1 MKHQLTVTRSTAS
14 AVSLLTV
21 PTPGTFICCCA
32 MSSAQFHPLTGFV
45 WRDSFLVQVFYCRSG
60 LQEFPQRH
68 LGWGFVVLCRYRRS
82 AEVLTDRRACKS
94 GHSSVKR
101 VSPESEVIASLQTAF
116 PNWHLRGVLIW
127 VSTQEKLFSH
137 QNFSV
142 YYLELV
148 DSQLGCRVP
157 ICVVFFYCLNILC
170 LIYTMF
176 ILVLYNT
183 LCVLNVTIRCRF

>member
-1 MKHQLTVTRSTAS
+1 MFEKRLSRNISSVVFLDEGPQEIACVLVNAFAVLYEAKQQHAHFYMKHQLTVTRSTAS

-116 PNWHLRGVLIW
+116 PNWHLRGVLI
-127 VSTQEKLFSH
+127 
-137 QNFSV
+137 
-142 YYLELV
+142 
-148 DSQLGCRVP
+148 
-157 ICVVFFYCLNILC
+157 
-170 LIYTMF
+170 
-176 ILVLYNT
+176 
-183 LCVLNVTIRCRF
+183 